1 MNFCWEVY
9 FATHELFLI
18 SLNLKVSF
26 YEYSVLCNISFIVF
40 CHGVTPISSKWW
52 FYSIKSWGH
61 ILTFSPLYMYLK
73 NWMLMK
79 GHLYFTPLLFTV
91 SAFYYH
97 LHCNS
102 LLVDCKDKGSISLLG
117 AYFYIHNFW
126 FMMYLTG
133 FFGQKIPL
141 SIWDNSLRKK
151 WLWGFFLLVAMYLQT
166 HAYVSA
172 DPSFIVL
179 MDPFWG

>member
-1 MNFCWEVY
+1 
-9 FATHELFLI
+9 
-18 SLNLKVSF
+18 
-26 YEYSVLCNISFIVF
+26 
-40 CHGVTPISSKWW
+40 
-52 FYSIKSWGH
+52 
-61 ILTFSPLYMYLK
+61 
-73 NWMLMK
+73 MLVK
-79 GHLYFTPLLFTV
+79 RHLYFTPLLYTV

-151 WLWGFFLLVAMYLQT
+151 WLWGFFLLVAMYLL
-166 HAYVSA
+166 HSFGKHFPISKKYLFFHPHDHFVGLNDSA
-172 DPSFIVL
+172 LIFSPAIGPPKEEIGLSRSLVIMRKRMGQIIYWSKDHLFS
-179 MDPFWG
+179 